1 MVFLV
6 LSLPGKCIKMSFRSK
21 AEAKEEKKFMDSRKE
36 QKNSPKY
43 EQIAADIA
51 YKIVEK
57 TYKEGDKIY
66 ARSSIG
72 SRYNVSSETARRAVC
87 VLADWDIVEVE
98 KNSGVIIKS
107 AVNARNFLSQHQQ
120 TQSIYALKK
129 KIMDNVERQKRE
141 TKELQEHLSELI
153 EQIECYR
160 ATNPFIPHELVVTEE
175 TPYLDRS
182 IAEVNFWQETFATV
196 IAIRRNGNLIMSPGP
211 KAVFR
216 LNDIFYY
223 TGNEDCYRRVQE
235 FMYPEK

>member
-1 MVFLV
+1 ME
-6 LSLPGKCIKMSFRSK
+6 GK
-21 AEAKEEKKFMDSRKE
+21 KEKTG
-36 QKNSPKY
+36 NIPKY

-51 YKIVEK
+51 YQIVEG
-57 TYKEGDKIY
+57 TYKEGEKIY

-98 KNSGVIIKS
+98 KNSGVIITS
-107 AVNARNFLSQHQQ
+107 ILNAKNFLSQHQQ
-120 TQSIYALKK
+120 TQSIYSLKS
-129 KIMDNVERQKRE
+129 KIMDSVERQK
-141 TKELQEHLSELI
+141 HLTELI

-160 ATNPFIPHELVVTEE
+160 ATNPFIPHELIISEE
-175 TPYLDRS
+175 TPYLNKS

-196 IAIRRNGNLIMSPGP
+196 IAIKRNGNIIMSPGP

-235 FMYPEK
+235 FMYPKI